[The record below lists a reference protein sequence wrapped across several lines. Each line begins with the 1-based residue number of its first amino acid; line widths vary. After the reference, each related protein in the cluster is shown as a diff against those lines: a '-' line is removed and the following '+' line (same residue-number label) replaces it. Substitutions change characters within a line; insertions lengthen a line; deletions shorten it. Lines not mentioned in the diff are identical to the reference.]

1 MAGVPPLKNSAFSF
15 ETALDSQAD
24 GDVFQTSVTLAAGD
38 VQVSKDGGAFSNI
51 TSLPT
56 EISSTGVLIVALT
69 ATEMNADRITVRF
82 HDAAGDEWKDRL
94 VNIFTETVQIN
105 DLATATALQTV
116 DDNVDSILADTGTD
130 GVVLANDAITAAK
143 YDESTAFPLK
153 SADTGSTSVARTG
166 ADGDTLESL
175 SDQLD
180 VAQADLDNP
189 SQYKADV
196 SSLATAVNLA
206 MVDGVVD
213 AIKAKTDL
221 LPADPADSSDIPTAD
236 IAAIKAKTDLLPA
249 SPAATGDIPTSGDV
263 ADAVWDEL
271 LSAHVIAGSSGA
283 YLAASG
289 AGADPLLNTVPGSY
303 ATGTAGAALGR
314 IGSGQI
320 TTVSPVAQDG
330 DVETIQGDDYDNA
343 HGRALDWTDDSAA
356 WPELTDATIA
366 VIIGG
371 IVELAGSVVTAT
383 GDGKKVRVELTDVQ
397 TAAIRP
403 GVHAF
408 QVVATLS
415 DADIVTLVEGN
426 WTCKRRLAA

>member
-1 MAGVPPLKNSAFSF
+1 
-15 ETALDSQAD
+15 
-24 GDVFQTSVTLAAGD
+24 
-38 VQVSKDGGAFSNI
+38 
-51 TSLPT
+51 
-56 EISSTGVLIVALT
+56 
-69 ATEMNADRITVRF
+69 MNADRITVRF
-82 HDAAGDEWKDRL
+82 HDAAGDEWQDLL
-94 VNIFTETVQIN
+94 VTIETETVQLN
-105 DLATATALQTV
+105 DLATAAALQTV

-206 MVDGVVD
+206 TVDGVVD

-236 IAAIKAKTDLLPA
+236 IAAIKAKTDNLPA
-249 SPAATGDIPTSGDV
+249 SPAATGDVPTSEDV

-271 LSAHVIAGSSGA
+271 LSGHVAAGSAGEA
-283 YLAASG
+283 LAASG
-289 AGADPLLNTVPGSY
+289 SSSDPLLNQVPGSY
-303 ATGTAGAALGR
+303 ASGTAGDALGK

-320 TTVSPVAQDG
+320 TTVSPVSQG
-330 DVETIQGDDYDNA
+330 GEVETIQGDDYDNEY
-343 HGRALDWTDDSAA
+343 GRAIDWTDVSAA
-356 WPELTDATIA
+356 WPELTGATITV
-366 VIIGG
+366 VIGSAL
-371 IVELAGSVVTAT
+371 ELAGSVVTAT
-383 GDGKKVRVELTDVQ
+383 GASKKVRVELTRNQ
-397 TAAIRP
+397 SAAIRAGRHP
-403 GVHAF
+403 Y
-408 QVVATLS
+408 QVIATLT
-415 DADIVTLVEGN
+415 DDTVITLVEAA
-426 WTCKRRLAA
+426 WTSKRRVEA